1 MPDKEADSRPVR
13 RKPMPEEARRHH
25 ANFARIIKGAR
36 QVPKVMAAIDD
47 AIKRAR
53 DPNRFHR
60 GRRYRASG
68 GGGPRMMLKQ

>member
-1 MPDKEADSRPVR
+1 MPDKEGSSSPVR
-13 RKPMPEEARRHH
+13 RKPTPEEARQRR
-25 ANFARIIKGAR
+25 ANFARIVRGAR
-36 QVPKVMAAIDD
+36 DLPKVMAAIDD